1 MTRHLPQHATCLF
14 FKKKRRMTCCLS
26 YNKEKKQLPYA
37 YGLASG
43 HSNKF
48 FLQKDQPS
56 WTTQGHIYGLS
67 FLLTF
72 WGCFFGHLGFFIIL
86 FLILLF
92 NIGFLLIF
100 IL

>member
-1 MTRHLPQHATCLF
+1 
-14 FKKKRRMTCCLS
+14 MTCCLS

-48 FLQKDQPS
+48 FFQKDQPS
-56 WTTQGHIYGLS
+56 WTTQGHIYGLF

-72 WGCFFGHLGFFIIL
+72 WGFFLAIWVF
-86 FLILLF
+86 LLF
-92 NIGFLLIF
+92 CF
-100 IL
+100 